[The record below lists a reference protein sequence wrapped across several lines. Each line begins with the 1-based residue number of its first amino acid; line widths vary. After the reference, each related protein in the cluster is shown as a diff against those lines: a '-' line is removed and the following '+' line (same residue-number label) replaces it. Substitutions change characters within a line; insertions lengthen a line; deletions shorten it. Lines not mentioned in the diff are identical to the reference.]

1 MDLAQP
7 LVGDDLQPGA
17 VGEHRGGLITP
28 RQITGIQ
35 TARPIGSKNL
45 RCADR
50 LGGPHLIDGDVC
62 LTLEAVDYVPL
73 GATVAPE
80 DDPRRCHRRSST
92 RSSISGQSRHNL
104 SSA

>member
-17 VGEHRGGLITP
+17 VGERRVVLITP
-28 RQITGIQ
+28 RQILGIQ

-45 RCADR
+45 RCADAWADPTTSSMGMSGSPGSGR
-50 LGGPHLIDGDVC
+50 RPC
-62 LTLEAVDYVPL
+62 STP
-73 GATVAPE
+73 GATVAPK

-92 RSSISGQSRHNL
+92 RSSISGQSPP
-104 SSA
+104 